1 MRSTVNKMHSI
12 KYIRS
17 FANPDQAGFEGLG
30 GGGPYVEIPYFQPS
44 ISRKG
49 PTTSPSTKLALKYI
63 EAHPTPSHPTPSHA
77 SG

>member
-30 GGGPYVEIPYFQPS
+30 GGALCGDSLLPAVNFQERANHLPQ
-44 ISRKG
+44 
-49 PTTSPSTKLALKYI
+49 Y
-63 EAHPTPSHPTPSHA
+63 
-77 SG
+77 